1 MLYSHPKAELEE
13 LQIMK
18 KSLVHNCLTLAC
30 TLMAILCASAS
41 VNAQVTTTVSS
52 SPAAVRPVPNPCPR
66 FAPGSVIQEPAALF
80 SQNGVLSVQFS
91 YQTRTDAAG
100 RTLFCFMTPN
110 GLENPTLH
118 VKPGDHLIITVT
130 NNTTKQPVEMTIN
143 PPNCGPGGSQM
154 TTSSLNIHYHG
165 TNTSPTCHSD
175 EVIKT
180 LINFGQT
187 FQYNVAFPTNEPPG
201 LYWYHPHVHG
211 IAEHAVFGGAAGALI
226 VDGIEDVQP
235 AVSELRERVLVLRDQ
250 PTVQSLQTP
259 PVNESPGGTPNG
271 VPFQDL
277 TVNNITT
284 NTFTDA
290 NGNTSYTPAILH
302 MEPGE
307 KEFWRV
313 SNSTS
318 DTILDL
324 QVQYDGVPQTFQ
336 VVAVDGVTVNSQDG
350 AQPGRT
356 IPETHF
362 RLPPASRVEFI
373 VNAPSASVSLAQLV
387 TLNILT
393 GANGDDDPNRPIFN
407 IHLLADNTAQSAT
420 SDRIGQFTA
429 LNPNQKRFAG
439 LATAPIAAKRVVF
452 FNEIQ
457 PTQFFMDV
465 QGQPEKI
472 FDPNAPPAITATQG
486 TVEEWTVEN
495 HTLENHEFHFH
506 QLHFL
511 VESQNNFEIN
521 GDQQAPG
528 ITGQYLDMIEVP
540 NWDGNTA
547 HPFPSVTLRIDFRGP
562 DIGTFVFH
570 CHILNHEDLGMMNII
585 QVVAADA
592 ANRGNS
598 KKVPIAAEGSGPA
611 KTAVPA
617 KGSKGAPGAAPVT
630 EKMKMN

>member
-1 MLYSHPKAELEE
+1 MQGRKIPHLGAR
-13 LQIMK
+13 IMFGVV
-18 KSLVHNCLTLAC
+18 LF
-30 TLMAILCASAS
+30 AIAQVPAI
-41 VNAQVTTTVSS
+41 AQVTATASS
-52 SPAAVRPVPNPCPR
+52 TPAAVQLVPNPCPR
-66 FAPGSVIQEPAALF
+66 SAAGSVVHQPTALF

-91 YQTRTDAAG
+91 YQTATDAAG
-100 RTLFCFMTPN
+100 RTLFCFMTPS

-118 VKPGDHLIITVT
+118 VKPGDHLIITLT
-130 NNTTKQPVEMTIN
+130 NNTTKQPVEMILD

-154 TTSSLNIHYHG
+154 TASSVNIHYHG

-211 IAEHAVFGGAAGALI
+211 NAEKALLGGAAGALV

-235 AVSELRERVLVLRDQ
+235 AVSGLRHRIIILRDQ
-250 PTVQSLQTP
+250 PTAQSLLTP
-259 PVNESPGGTPNG
+259 PVTESPGGTPNG
-271 VPFQDL
+271 VPFQEL

-290 NGNTSYTPAILH
+290 NGNTSYTPAVLH

-307 KEFWRV
+307 KQFWRV

-324 QVQYDGVPQTFQ
+324 QLQFDGVPQTIQ
-336 VVAVDGVTVNSQDG
+336 VVAVDSVPVNSQDG
-350 AQPGRT
+350 TQPGGL
-356 IPETHF
+356 IPEKHF

-373 VNAPSASVSLAQLV
+373 ANAPSANVSLAQLV

-393 GANGDDDPNRPIFN
+393 GTNGDDDPNRPIFT
-407 IHLLADNTAQSAT
+407 IKLLAEDNDETAT
-420 SDRIGQFTA
+420 DDRVGQFTA
-429 LNPNQKRFAG
+429 MNPNQKRFAG
-439 LATAPIAAKRVVF
+439 LAAAPIAVKRVVF

-457 PTQFFMDV
+457 PTSFFMDV

-472 FDPNAPPAITATQG
+472 FDANAPPAITATQG

-547 HPFPSVTLRIDFRGP
+547 HPFPSVTLRIDFRGN

-585 QVVAADA
+585 QVVAASA
-592 ANRGNS
+592 ANGGS
-598 KKVPIAAEGSGPA
+598 TKTAAPA
-611 KTAVPA
+611 KA
-617 KGSKGAPGAAPVT
+617 SKAASAST
-630 EKMKMN
+630 LGTQKMKMN

>member
-1 MLYSHPKAELEE
+1 MTKRMVHFCLLVGSMLVAML
-13 LQIMK
+13 
-18 KSLVHNCLTLAC
+18 C
-30 TLMAILCASAS
+30 TEASAF
-41 VNAQVTTTVSS
+41 AQVTATASS
-52 SPAAVRPVPNPCPR
+52 TPASVPPVANPCPR
-66 FAPGSVIQEPAALF
+66 LAPGSVVHQPAALF
-80 SQNGVLSVQFS
+80 SQNGVLSLQFS
-91 YQTRTDAAG
+91 YQTTTDAAG
-100 RTLFCFMTPN
+100 RNLFCFMTPS

-118 VKPGDHLIITVT
+118 VNPGDHLIITVT
-130 NNTTKQPVEMTIN
+130 NNTPKMPVEMVIN

-154 TTSSLNIHYHG
+154 TMSSVNIHYHG

-180 LINFGQT
+180 LINSGQT

-211 IAEHAVFGGAAGALI
+211 NAEHAVLGGAAGAI
-226 VDGIEDVQP
+226 VVDGIENVQP
-235 AVSELRERVLVLRDQ
+235 AVSGLRQRILVMRDQ

-307 KEFWRV
+307 KQFWRV

-324 QVQYDGVPQTFQ
+324 QVQYDGAPQTFQ
-336 VVAVDGVTVNSQDG
+336 VVAVDGVAVNSQDG
-350 AQPGRT
+350 TVPGGL
-356 IPETHF
+356 IAETHF
-362 RLPPASRVEFI
+362 RLPPASRVEFL
-373 VNAPSASVSLAQLV
+373 VNAPASSVKLAQLV

-407 IHLLADNTAQSAT
+407 IQLLANDDDESAAD
-420 SDRIGQFTA
+420 DRVGQFTA
-429 LNPNQKRFAG
+429 INANQQRFAG
-439 LATAPIAAKRVVF
+439 LAAAPIAAKRVVF

-457 PTQFFMDV
+457 PTSFFMDV
-465 QGQPEKI
+465 QGQPEHI

-506 QLHFL
+506 QVHFL
-511 VESQNNFEIN
+511 VESQNNFKIN
-521 GDQQAPG
+521 GDVPAPG
-528 ITGQYLDMIEVP
+528 ILGQYLDMIEVP

-570 CHILNHEDLGMMNII
+570 CHILNHEDLGMMNIV
-585 QVVAADA
+585 QVVAADS
-592 ANRGNS
+592 ANHNPA
-598 KKVPIAAEGSGPA
+598 KKVPASVSAAGVAKSTGTSKASPTTPA
-611 KTAVPA
+611 A
-617 KGSKGAPGAAPVT
+617 APGRD
-630 EKMKMN
+630 KMKMN

>member
-1 MLYSHPKAELEE
+1 MDRRKLSHINSKLLFGAL
-13 LQIMK
+13 
-18 KSLVHNCLTLAC
+18 
-30 TLMAILCASAS
+30 LCAFAQ
-41 VNAQVTTTVSS
+41 VPAIAQVTSTANST
-52 SPAAVRPVPNPCPR
+52 PAAIQPVPNPCPR
-66 FAPGSVIQEPAALF
+66 LAAGSVVHQPAALF
-80 SQNGVLSVQFS
+80 SQNGALSVQFS
-91 YQTRTDAAG
+91 YQTTTDSAG
-100 RTLFCFMTPN
+100 RTLFCFMTPG

-130 NNTTKQPVEMTIN
+130 NNTTLQPVEMTID

-154 TTSSLNIHYHG
+154 TASSVNIHYHG
-165 TNTSPTCHSD
+165 TNTSPSCHSD

-187 FQYNVAFPTNEPPG
+187 FQYNVAFPTDEPPG

-211 IAEHAVFGGAAGALI
+211 NAEKAVLGGAAGALV

-235 AVSELRERVLVLRDQ
+235 AVSGLRHRILVLRDQ
-250 PTVQSLQTP
+250 PTVQSLLTP
-259 PVNESPGGTPNG
+259 PVAESPGGTPNG
-271 VPFQDL
+271 VPFQDV

-290 NGNTSYTPAILH
+290 NGNTSYTPAVLH
-302 MEPGE
+302 MAPGE
-307 KEFWRV
+307 KQLWRV
-313 SNSTS
+313 TNSTS

-324 QVQYDGVPQTFQ
+324 QEQFDGVPQTIQ
-336 VVAVDGVTVNSQDG
+336 VVAVDGVPVNSQDG
-350 AQPGRT
+350 AQPGGT
-356 IPETHF
+356 IPEKHF

-373 VNAPSASVSLAQLV
+373 ANAPPASVGVAQLV

-393 GANGDDDPNRPIFN
+393 GTNGDDDPNRPIFN
-407 IHLLADNTAQSAT
+407 IQLVTADNDEPAED
-420 SDRIGQFTA
+420 DRVGQYTA

-439 LATAPIAAKRVVF
+439 LASAPIAAKRVVF

-457 PTQFFMDV
+457 PTSFFMDV

-506 QLHFL
+506 QVHFL
-511 VESQNNFEIN
+511 VESQNNFELN
-521 GDQQAPG
+521 GDRKAPG

-547 HPFPSVTLRIDFRGP
+547 HPYPSVTLRIDFRGP

-570 CHILNHEDLGMMNII
+570 CHILNHEDLGMMNIV
-585 QVVAADA
+585 QVVAASA
-592 ANRGNS
+592 ANRGPSRPS
-598 KKVPIAAEGSGPA
+598 KADTTS
-611 KTAVPA
+611 TQR
-617 KGSKGAPGAAPVT
+617 T
-630 EKMKMN
+630 ERMKMN

>member
-1 MLYSHPKAELEE
+1 
-13 LQIMK
+13 MK
-18 KSLVHNCLTLAC
+18 KTMVHLCLLFGP
-30 TLMAILCASAS
+30 ILIAMHSGAASAF
-41 VNAQVTTTVSS
+41 AQATTTASS
-52 SPAAVRPVPNPCPR
+52 TPAAVQPVPHPCPR
-66 FAPGSVIQEPAALF
+66 FAPGSVVHQPAALY

-91 YQTRTDAAG
+91 YQTTTDAAG
-100 RTLFCFMTPN
+100 RTLYCFMTPS

-130 NNTTKQPVEMTIN
+130 NNTTQQPVMMTID

-154 TTSSLNIHYHG
+154 TGSSVNIHYHG

-180 LINFGQT
+180 LINYGQT
-187 FQYNVAFPTNEPPG
+187 FQYNVAFPANEPPG

-211 IAEHAVFGGAAGALI
+211 LAEHAVYGGAAGALV

-250 PTVQSLQTP
+250 PTVQSLLTP
-259 PVNESPGGTPNG
+259 PVTESPGGTPNG

-290 NGNTSYTPAILH
+290 NGNTSYTPAILQ
-302 MEPGE
+302 MEPGG

-324 QVQYDGVPQTFQ
+324 QLQYDGVPQTFQ
-336 VVAVDGVTVNSQDG
+336 VVAIDGVTVNSQDG
-350 AQPGRT
+350 NGTQPGGLT
-356 IPETHF
+356 ALNHF

-373 VNAPSASVSLAQLV
+373 VNAPAASVRLAQLV

-393 GANGDDDPNRPIFN
+393 GTNGDDDPNRPIFN
-407 IHLLADNTAQSAT
+407 IQLLSEEAAQTASV
-420 SDRIGQFTA
+420 SRIGQFKTF
-429 LNPNQKRFAG
+429 NPNQKRFAG

-457 PTQFFMDV
+457 PTSFFMDV

-472 FDPNAPPAITATQG
+472 FDPNAAPAITATQG

-506 QLHFL
+506 QVHFL
-511 VESQNNFEIN
+511 VESQNNFKIN
-521 GDQQAPG
+521 GDQEAPG
-528 ITGQYLDMIEVP
+528 IQGQYLDMIEVP
-540 NWDGNTA
+540 NWDGNTQ

-585 QVVAADA
+585 QVVAADS
-592 ANRGNS
+592 ANH
-598 KKVPIAAEGSGPA
+598 GPA
-611 KTAVPA
+611 KRAPSQAEGAGSGKTTATTKA
-617 KGSKGAPGAAPVT
+617 SKGAPAAAAGID
-630 EKMKMN
+630 KMKMN

>member
-1 MLYSHPKAELEE
+1 ML
-13 LQIMK
+13 
-18 KSLVHNCLTLAC
+18 C
-30 TLMAILCASAS
+30 TEASAFGQ
-41 VNAQVTTTVSS
+41 ATTTASS
-52 SPAAVRPVPNPCPR
+52 TTASVQPVANPCPR
-66 FAPGSVIQEPAALF
+66 FAPGAVVHQPAALF
-80 SQNGVLSVQFS
+80 SQNGVLSLQFS
-91 YQTRTDAAG
+91 YQTTTDAAG
-100 RTLFCFMTPN
+100 RTLFCFMTPS

-118 VKPGDHLIITVT
+118 VKPGDSLIITVT
-130 NNTTKQPVEMTIN
+130 NNTPKMPVEMIID
-143 PPNCGPGGSQM
+143 PPNCGPGGPQM
-154 TTSSLNIHYHG
+154 TMSSVNIHYHG

-180 LINFGQT
+180 LINSGQT
-187 FQYNVAFPTNEPPG
+187 FQYNIAFPTNEPPG

-211 IAEHAVFGGAAGALI
+211 NAEHAVLGGAAGAI
-226 VDGIEDVQP
+226 VVDGIENVQP
-235 AVSELRERVLVLRDQ
+235 KVSGLRHRIIVLRDQ

-259 PVNESPGGTPNG
+259 PVTESPGGTPNG

-290 NGNTSYTPAILH
+290 NGNTSYTPAVLH

-307 KEFWRV
+307 KQFWRV

-318 DTILDL
+318 DTIIDL

-336 VVAVDGVTVNSQDG
+336 VAAVDGVSVNSQDG
-350 AQPGRT
+350 TQPGGL

-362 RLPPASRVEFI
+362 RLPPASRVEFL
-373 VNAPSASVSLAQLV
+373 VNAPAPSVKVAQLV

-393 GANGDDDPNRPIFN
+393 GTNGDDDPNRPIFN
-407 IHLLADNTAQSAT
+407 ITLLADDDDEPAT
-420 SDRIGQFTA
+420 DDRVGQYTA
-429 LNPNQKRFAG
+429 LNTSQQRFAG
-439 LATAPIAAKRVVF
+439 LATAAIAVKRLVY

-457 PTQFFMDV
+457 PTSFFMDV
-465 QGQPEKI
+465 QGQPEHI

-506 QLHFL
+506 QVHFL

-521 GDQQAPG
+521 GDVQAPG
-528 ITGQYLDMIEVP
+528 ITEQYLDMVEVP
-540 NWDGNTA
+540 NWDGNPA
-547 HPFPSVTLRIDFRGP
+547 HPYPNVKLRIDFRGP

-585 QVVAADA
+585 QVVAASS
-592 ANRGNS
+592 ANPSPS
-598 KKVPIAAEGSGPA
+598 KKGPISAG
-611 KTAVPA
+611 
-617 KGSKGAPGAAPVT
+617 GAGAAKSAGTAKASSAAPAAT
-630 EKMKMN
+630 PGTDKMKMN